1 MDAAYRSAEYLRRVE
16 RYGRELEQNDLDE
29 VGKLLG
35 RTFEHWIDADREL
48 EQLIES
54 VGAKR
59 DEDLIRLFH
68 RRTLRHESLLQP
80 VLRELE
86 GVSTQMLEY

>member
-1 MDAAYRSAEYLRRVE
+1 MSPSTPKE
-16 RYGRELEQNDLDE
+16 RPKGTPEGTPPGDKRPGDPWSKAFD
-29 VGKLLG
+29 
-35 RTFEHWIDADREL
+35 WIDADREL

-54 VGAKR
+54 AGATR

-86 GVSTQMLEY
+86 GVKTQLLDG

>member
-1 MDAAYRSAEYLRRVE
+1 LRRVE
-16 RYGRELEQNDLDE
+16 RYGAELEHNDLNE
-29 VGKLLG
+29 VGTLLG
-35 RTFEHWIDADREL
+35 RSFKRWTDADREL

-54 VGAKR
+54 AGASR
-59 DEDLIRLFH
+59 DADLIRLFH

-86 GVSTQMLEY
+86 GVSTQMLHY